1 MAEEQDNA
9 VIVLLREIR
18 AGQLEHSAK
27 LATIETRVRHL
38 EKHIQ
43 EFHSHFLESKQG
55 LTYDDL
61 FAQLEKILANEKHN
75 DRTS

>member
-1 MAEEQDNA
+1 MAEEVNP
-9 VIVLLREIR
+9 VLVLLREIR
-18 AGQLEHSAK
+18 AGQLEQSAK
-27 LATIETRVRHL
+27 LVMIETRVRHV
-38 EKHIQ
+38 ERQIQ
-43 EFHSHFLESKQG
+43 EFHQQFLESKQG

>member
-1 MAEEQDNA
+1 MAGEQDNPVLA
-9 VIVLLREIR
+9 LLREIR
-18 AGQLEHSAK
+18 AGQLEQSAK

-38 EKHIQ
+38 EKKIQ
-43 EFHSHFLESKQG
+43 EFHHHFLESKQG

-75 DRTS
+75 DRTT